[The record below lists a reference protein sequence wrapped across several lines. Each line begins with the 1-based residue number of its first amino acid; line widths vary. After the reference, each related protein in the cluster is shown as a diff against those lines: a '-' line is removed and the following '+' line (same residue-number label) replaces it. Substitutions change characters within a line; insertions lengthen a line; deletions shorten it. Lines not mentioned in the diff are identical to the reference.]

1 MAERRMPA
9 EWGRH
14 AATWI
19 AWPWSE
25 TDFLGDVGSAEDAYV
40 EIVRALA
47 PHEAVRVL
55 VRDPAHAAHVRARL
69 GALPADLHTV
79 PAREIWLRDTGPTF
93 VHEGAEV
100 VAIDWTFNAWGEKYP
115 ASIADDAVAGRIAA
129 LAGVRALRP
138 GLVVEGGALEV
149 DGDGTLLAV
158 ESSLLAPTRNPGVS
172 RRDLER
178 RLGELL
184 GVSRV
189 IWLAAEL
196 PGDDT
201 DGHVDNVARFTAPGR
216 VACVRGL
223 ADCRARLRAARDARG
238 RPLEVATL
246 PQPPPLE
253 WRGEPVP
260 ASYANFYVAN
270 GVVLVPV
277 FGVATDA
284 EALATLGKLFPG
296 RAIAPIPALA
306 LVRDKGGVHCLTQQQ
321 PV

>member
-1 MAERRMPA
+1 MALRMPA
-9 EWGRH
+9 EWDPH

-25 TDFLGDVGSAEDAYV
+25 ADFVGDVRAAEDAYV

-47 PHEAVRVL
+47 PHEPIRVL
-55 VRDPAHAAHVRARL
+55 VRDAAHAEHVRARL
-69 GALPADLHTV
+69 GALPAELHAV
-79 PAREIWLRDTGPTF
+79 AAREIWVRDTGPTF
-93 VHEGAEV
+93 VHDGAELR
-100 VAIDWTFNAWGEKYP
+100 AIDWTFNAWGGKYP
-115 ASIADDAVAGRIAA
+115 ESTADDAVAGRIAEI
-129 LAGVRALRP
+129 AGVRALRP

-158 ESSLLAPTRNPGVS
+158 ESSLLGPTRNPGVS
-172 RRDLER
+172 RAELSR

-189 IWLAAEL
+189 IWLVADL
-196 PGDDT
+196 LGDDT

-216 VACVRGL
+216 VACVHSL
-223 ADCRARLRAARDARG
+223 ADCRARLRGARDARG
-238 RPLEVATL
+238 RPLEVVDL
-246 PQPPPLE
+246 PQPPPLA

-270 GVVLVPV
+270 GVVLAPV
-277 FGVATDA
+277 FDVATDA
-284 EALATLGKLFPG
+284 PALATLGKLFPG
-296 RAIAPIPALA
+296 RTIAPIRALP

>member
-1 MAERRMPA
+1 MALRMPA
-9 EWGRH
+9 EWSPH

-25 TDFLGDVGSAEDAYV
+25 ADFLGEVSAAESAYV

-47 PHEAVRVL
+47 EHEAVHVL
-55 VRDPAHAAHVRARL
+55 VRDDAHAAHVRERLGSLPARL
-69 GALPADLHTV
+69 HAV
-79 PAREIWLRDTGPTF
+79 PTREIWLRDTGPTF
-93 VHEGAEV
+93 VHDDGHV
-100 VAIDWTFNAWGEKYP
+100 CAIDWTFNAWGGKYP
-115 ASIADDAVAGRIAA
+115 ASAADDAVAGRVAA
-129 LAGVRALRP
+129 LAGARALRP

-149 DGDGTLLAV
+149 DGEGTLLAV
-158 ESSLLAPTRNPGVS
+158 ESSLLGPSRNPGLV
-172 RRDLER
+172 REDLELR
-178 RLGELL
+178 FGELL

-201 DGHVDNVARFTAPGR
+201 DGHVDNVARFVVPGR

-223 ADCRARLRAARDARG
+223 ADCGAHLRSARDARG
-238 RPLEVATL
+238 RSLEVVDL
-246 PQPPPLE
+246 PQPPRLE

-270 GVVLVPV
+270 GVVLAPV

-284 EALATLGKLFPG
+284 EALGTLAKLFPG

-306 LVRDKGGVHCLTQQQ
+306 LVRDKGGVHCLTQQE
-321 PV
+321 PI

>member
-1 MAERRMPA
+1 MALRMPA
-9 EWGRH
+9 EWSRH

-25 TDFLGDVGSAEDAYV
+25 ADFLGDVRAAEEAYV

-47 PHEAVRVL
+47 PREPVQVL
-55 VRDPAHAAHVRARL
+55 VRDAAHASQVRARL
-69 GALPADLHTV
+69 GALPATLHTV

-93 VHEGAEV
+93 VHDDGAV
-100 VAIDWTFNAWGEKYP
+100 LAIDWNFDAWGGKYP
-115 ASIADDAVAGRIAA
+115 ASVADDAVAARVAA

-138 GLVVEGGALEV
+138 RLVAEGGALEV
-149 DGDGTLLAV
+149 DGEGTLLAV
-158 ESSLLAPTRNPGVS
+158 QSSLLGRTRNAGVTRS
-172 RRDLER
+172 EMER

-184 GVSRV
+184 GVSQV
-189 IWLAAEL
+189 IWLEAEL

-216 VACVRGL
+216 VACVRSLG
-223 ADCRARLRAARDARG
+223 DCRARLLAARDSRG
-238 RPLEVATL
+238 RALEVVDL
-246 PQPPPLE
+246 PEPPRLE

-284 EALATLGKLFPG
+284 GALATLAKLFPG
-296 RAIAPIPALA
+296 RAIAPVPALA

-321 PV
+321 PA